1 MSDKDNDNNTNNDK
15 PRYDPV
21 KLPKTLKDW
30 MEWNRNCD
38 MCIQVCRP
46 PTEHNR
52 NPGCKTMCLVRALEP
67 TQQPTSLWQYNPL
80 RNYAISVKATSY
92 ESPPSIADITDPDY
106 NINLGEQLDR
116 VGRQASHVA
125 KMSYDA
131 SKNYVDSWKDGTQAT
146 FFRRVYEVTTNK
158 DQFQLLRDHAK
169 KTIDVFWNGDDNK
182 NNNNKRKDSN
192 NKEDEKKKDNDD
204 PPPPPDDKK
213 NND

>member
-1 MSDKDNDNNTNNDK
+1 MIY
-15 PRYDPV
+15 R
-21 KLPKTLKDW
+21 
-30 MEWNRNCD
+30 
-38 MCIQVCRP
+38 
-46 PTEHNR
+46 
-52 NPGCKTMCLVRALEP
+52 
-67 TQQPTSLWQYNPL
+67 
-80 RNYAISVKATSY
+80 
-92 ESPPSIADITDPDY
+92 TDPDY

-116 VGRQASHVA
+116 VGRQGKISTSPSTCTLKLNISITASHVA

-158 DQFQLLRDHAK
+158 DQFQLLKNHAK

-182 NNNNKRKDSN
+182 NNNNNKRKDSN